1 MNAVV
6 VGAEIEVT
14 YTEPTQNADNS
25 PIQDLDHTSIY
36 ADGGSGANKMLDVPA
51 SSPNGG
57 GAVIQRISVPVSDGQ
72 EADVSIWATAF
83 DGSGNESAQGTVVTI
98 RIDKLAPAP
107 PV

>member
-6 VGAEIEVT
+6 VGVEIEVI
-14 YTEPTQNADNS
+14 YNEPTQNADGS
-25 PIQDLDHTSIY
+25 PIQDLDHTTIY
-36 ADGGSGANKMLDVPA
+36 ADGGAGPNKMIDVPA
-51 SSPNGG
+51 SSVNGG
-57 GAVIQRISVPVSDGQ
+57 GLVVQRISSPVADGQ
-72 EADVSIWATAF
+72 EADVTVWATAF